1 MPSQDAKVVKVR
13 NQKMIQYS
21 KSENDVSH
29 YIVLRHIYLAVEKGY
44 WKKSLFPELFNSKLA
59 ELMNYIT
66 TKDTTNSP
74 IIELTTET
82 ETIES
87 YTEPIVNIYNDLMNT
102 NVVTLSKPQLIV
114 IINHFNIK
122 YFALAR
128 NQTI

>member
-74 IIELTTET
+74 IIELTTEA
-82 ETIES
+82 ETI
-87 YTEPIVNIYNDLMNT
+87 DLKSRKLYRT
-102 NVVTLSKPQLIV
+102 NCKYIQR
-114 IINHFNIK
+114 FNE
-122 YFALAR
+122 Y
-128 NQTI
+128 

>member
-1 MPSQDAKVVKVR
+1 
-13 NQKMIQYS
+13 MIQYS